1 VKGAGEQPTFAKP
14 PAIPSISFG
23 RHTISPV
30 PPSQTAP
37 SAPKQEQ
44 PPQQALSL
52 SARLEVI
59 ASHDDIN
66 QALIALNSWCQVTP
80 NASLS
85 LFQHDCYAIEI
96 ILQKFCAVPS
106 LIHESSIRGQLST
119 LLTQLL
125 PPPALKSSAPRSDH
139 IHTMINAFSTLLDQ
153 VLYFAFPFISFLISI
168 CD

>member
-1 VKGAGEQPTFAKP
+1 MKGTGDQPTFAKP
-14 PAIPSISFG
+14 PAIPSLSFG

-30 PPSQTAP
+30 PPSQVASVTA
-37 SAPKQEQ
+37 KQEQ
-44 PPQQALSL
+44 QPQQALSL

-66 QALIALNSWCQVTP
+66 QALVALNSWCQITP

-85 LFQHDCYAIEI
+85 FFQHDCYAIEI
-96 ILQKFCAVPS
+96 LLQRFCASPS
-106 LIHESSIRGQLST
+106 LIHESSTRGQLST

-139 IHTMINAFSTLLDQ
+139 IHSMINALAALLDQ
-153 VLYFAFPFISFLISI
+153 VLPSNFSFFLT
-168 CD
+168 